1 MLYMVPDII
10 RYSFKALTERR
21 LRAVLTIVGIAI
33 GPLAL
38 VMITSVVQ
46 GHTHYVQQ
54 QLLALGQN
62 TIVLFSTSK
71 YTLKEDDLDFIKR
84 MSEVDMAGPFYLT
97 QAYVSTPEKKL
108 QVYVYAIDMDLLFK
122 VIGGLKV
129 KEGDVPSPSE
139 ITCALIGYYVSQ
151 SESTGTKYYDVG
163 DAVPIVLT
171 KVESGGEVKISRT
184 SVRVKG
190 ILAEYGGAM
199 ILSPDKAIFLP
210 PDSGNKILHMRTWSG
225 IIIILKSPTY
235 VSAVVNKLRDTYG
248 DNIDIISFKGIA
260 QIVGSVSGAMN
271 FITFATSLSAFAVA
285 VAGTAATMITSVI
298 ERTREI
304 GVLKALG
311 FTDGQVMAMILAEAL
326 LMSLIG
332 AAIGISLGIAGAH
345 LLASGGFVIKGATAN
360 IVIRAPPMIT
370 PELILRTLG
379 ITIMVGILGGVFP
392 AQRAAKIPPAVALRY
407 E

>member
-1 MLYMVPDII
+1 MLYMIPDII

-21 LRAVLTIVGIAI
+21 LRALLTIVGIAI

-46 GHTHYVQQ
+46 GHAHYVEQ

-84 MSEVDMAGPFYLT
+84 IPGVDSAGPFYLT
-97 QAYVSTPEKKL
+97 QAYVTTPEKKL
-108 QVYVYAIDMDLLFK
+108 QVYVYALDMDLLFK
-122 VIGGLKV
+122 IVGGLKV
-129 KEGDVPSPSE
+129 EEGGVPAASE
-139 ITCALIGYYVSQ
+139 ITCALIGHYIAY
-151 SESTGTKYYDVG
+151 SETTGTKYYDLG
-163 DAVPIVLT
+163 DALPLMLT
-171 KVESGGEVKISRT
+171 KVVSGGKVKISRA
-184 SVRVKG
+184 SVRIKG

-199 ILSPDKAIFLP
+199 ILSPDKAIFMPL
-210 PDSGNKILHMRTWSG
+210 DSGKKILHMSSWSG
-225 IIIILKSPTY
+225 IIVILKSPNY
-235 VSAVVNKLRDTYG
+235 VSAVVDELRSTYG

-260 QIVGSVSGAMN
+260 EIVSSVTGAMN

-311 FTDGQVMAMILAEAL
+311 FTDGQVMVMILAEAL
-326 LMSLIG
+326 LMSVLG
-332 AAIGISLGIAGAH
+332 AAIGISLGIIGAH
-345 LLASGGFVIKGATAN
+345 ILASGGFVIRSASTN
-360 IVIRAPPMIT
+360 IVIKAPPMIT
-370 PELILRTLG
+370 PTLILRTIG
-379 ITIMVGILGGVFP
+379 ITVMVGILGGVFP
-392 AQRAAKIPPAVALRY
+392 AHRAARIPPAVALRY